1 MSEETLLSL
10 LLSLPIGVLS
20 GLYSSLVVSKIAR
33 FSALRSECLRVVRG
47 IQFIG
52 DGNKILI
59 LGADNIS
66 QLPLIAGE
74 MRYLGHRRSG
84 DLVSELF
91 SAISNCNFE
100 AGQGR
105 IALDDYS
112 RNFVAWQSKARDLS
126 PSSWQICWPF
136 SKL

>member
-33 FSALRSECLRVVRG
+33 FSALRSESLRVVRG

-52 DGNKILI
+52 EGNKILI
-59 LGADNIS
+59 LGAENVG
-66 QLPLIAGE
+66 QLSLIAGE
-74 MRYLGHRRSG
+74 MRYLGHKHSG

-91 SAISNCNFE
+91 SAISGSNFE
-100 AGQGR
+100 AEHGR
-105 IALDDYS
+105 ISLDDYS
-112 RNFVAWQSKARDLS
+112 KSFAAWQAKTRGLS
-126 PSSWQICWPF
+126 PSFWQICWPL